1 LNYSKKSKKG
11 AIFKN
16 RTFFYYSK
24 TRFFRFFHKNIK
36 KNFTFQQKHNI
47 FEKQN
52 QQNCNLTTKYKCRT

>member
-1 LNYSKKSKKG
+1 LNYSKNIKKG
-11 AIFKN
+11 VIFKN
-16 RTFFYYSK
+16 HTFFITHK
-24 TRFFRFFHKNIK
+24 LRFLDFSIKNIK